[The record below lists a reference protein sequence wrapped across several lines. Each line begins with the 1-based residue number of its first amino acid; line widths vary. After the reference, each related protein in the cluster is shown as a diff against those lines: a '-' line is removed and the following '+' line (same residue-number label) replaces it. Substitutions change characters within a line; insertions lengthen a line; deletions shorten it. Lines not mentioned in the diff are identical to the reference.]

1 MNLDRPGRFEAAV
14 AGANSGPP
22 RVRGGKDEGKG
33 LEPMTAVA
41 DRHIAPSPASA
52 LVCRNC
58 GAAYPLGPQHA
69 CLECFGPL
77 EIGYDVAALARV
89 THEQIEAGPHSIWR
103 YAGLLPV
110 GQSVETRVDSGTG
123 MTPLIRADRLA
134 DELGFTAPLWIKDD
148 SANPTHSFKDRVV
161 SVAITAAR
169 ELGFERIA
177 CASTGNLANS
187 VAAHAARVGM
197 PSIVFIPADLEPAK
211 VVQTAIY
218 GGTLVG
224 IDGSYDDVNR
234 LCSQLAEEDEFAN
247 TGFVNVNVRPYYA
260 EGSKTLGFE
269 VAEQLGWRLPG
280 QYVAPMA
287 SGSML
292 TKIHKAFKELVAAGL
307 VPASAWRVFGAQS
320 AGCSPIATAFEQ
332 GRDVVTPVRPSGIA
346 KSLNIGNPADGP
358 YALDAVR
365 DTGGAMAAVTDD
377 EIRAGIRLLARTTG
391 VFAETAGGVTVAV
404 LTKLVEQGAID
415 TSIETVLYNT
425 GDGLKTIDAISDNV
439 APTAVIPPT
448 LKGMREAGLL

>member
-1 MNLDRPGRFEAAV
+1 
-14 AGANSGPP
+14 
-22 RVRGGKDEGKG
+22 
-33 LEPMTAVA
+33 MTVVV
-41 DRHIAPSPASA
+41 DRHTVPSPAAA

-58 GAAYPLGPQHA
+58 GAQYPLGAQHA
-69 CLECFGPL
+69 CFECFGPL
-77 EIGYDVAALARV
+77 EIGYDAAALARV
-89 THEQIEAGPHSIWR
+89 THDEISAGPHSIWR

-110 GQSVETRVDSGTG
+110 GQNSSTRVDSGTG

-134 DELGFTAPLWIKDD
+134 DELGFSAPVWIKDD

-169 ELGFERIA
+169 ELGFARIA

-187 VAAHAARVGM
+187 VAAHAARIGM
-197 PSIVFIPADLEPAK
+197 PSIVFIPSDLEPAK

-224 IDGSYDDVNR
+224 IQGSYDDVNR
-234 LCSQLAEEDEFAN
+234 LCSELAETDEFEN

-280 QYVAPMA
+280 QVVAPMA
-287 SGSML
+287 SGSLL
-292 TKIHKAFKELVAAGL
+292 TKVHKAFKELVTSGL
-307 VPASAWRVFGAQS
+307 VPESSWTVFGAQS
-320 AGCSPIATAFEQ
+320 AGCAPIATAFAN
-332 GRDVVTPVRPSGIA
+332 GWDVVQPVRPTGIA

-358 YALDAVR
+358 YALDVVR
-365 DTGGAMAAVTDD
+365 STGGSMAAVTDD
-377 EIRAGIRLLARTTG
+377 EIREGIRLLARTTG

-404 LTKLVEQGAID
+404 LRKLVESGAID
-415 TSIETVLYNT
+415 TSVETVVYNT
-425 GDGLKTIDAISDNV
+425 GDGLKTVDAV
-439 APTAVIPPT
+439 EPGAAPTAVIAPT
-448 LKGMREAGLL
+448 LKAMREAGLL

>member
-1 MNLDRPGRFEAAV
+1 MTALLDRPIV
-14 AGANSGPP
+14 
-22 RVRGGKDEGKG
+22 
-33 LEPMTAVA
+33 
-41 DRHIAPSPASA
+41 PSPAST

-58 GAAYPLGPQHA
+58 GAQFPLGPQHA
-69 CLECFGPL
+69 CFECFGPL
-77 EIGYDVAALARV
+77 EIGYDPAALARV
-89 THEQIEAGPHSIWR
+89 TRADIEAGPHSLWR

-110 GQSVETRVDSGTG
+110 GQNPATRVDSGTG

-134 DELGFTAPLWIKDD
+134 DELGFTAPVWVKDD

-187 VAAHAARVGM
+187 VAAHAARIGM
-197 PSIVFIPADLEPAK
+197 PSIVFVPADLEPAK
-211 VVQTAIY
+211 IIQTAIY

-224 IDGSYDDVNR
+224 VDGSYDDVNR
-234 LCSQLAEEDEFAN
+234 LCSELAETEEFEN

-269 VAEQLGWRLPG
+269 VAEQLGWRLPA

-292 TKIHKAFKELVAAGL
+292 TKIHKAFKELVDAGL
-307 VPASAWRVFGAQS
+307 VPASRWRVYGAQS
-320 AGCSPIATAFEQ
+320 AGCAPIASAFAA
-332 GRDVVTPVRPSGIA
+332 GSDDVVPVKPTGIA
-346 KSLNIGNPADGP
+346 KSLNIGSPADGP
-358 YALDAVR
+358 YALDTVR
-365 DTGGAMAAVTDD
+365 STGGSMASVDDD
-377 EIRAGIRLLARTTG
+377 EIRAGVRLLARTTG

-404 LTKLVEQGAID
+404 LRKLAESGAID
-415 TSIETVLYNT
+415 TSVETVVYNT
-425 GDGLKTIDAISDNV
+425 GEGLKTIEAVSEG
-439 APTAVIPPT
+439 ARPTAIIPPSI
-448 LKGMREAGLL
+448 KGMRAVGLL

>member
-1 MNLDRPGRFEAAV
+1 
-14 AGANSGPP
+14 
-22 RVRGGKDEGKG
+22 
-33 LEPMTAVA
+33 MTAVL
-41 DRHIAPSPASA
+41 DRSASPASA

-58 GAAYPLGPQHA
+58 AARYPLGPQHA
-69 CLECFGPL
+69 CFECFGPL
-77 EIGYDVAALARV
+77 EIGYDKDALARV
-89 THEQIEAGPHSIWR
+89 SRDEIAAGPQSIWR
-103 YAGLLPV
+103 YLGLLPV
-110 GQSVETRVDSGTG
+110 GHDESTRVDSGTG
-123 MTPLIRADRLA
+123 MTPLVRADQLA
-134 DELGFTAPLWIKDD
+134 DELGFTAPLWVKDD

-161 SVAITAAR
+161 SIAMTAAR

-187 VAAHAARVGM
+187 VAAHAARIGM
-197 PSIVFIPADLEPAK
+197 PSIVFVPADLESAK
-211 VVQTAIY
+211 IVQTAVY
-218 GGTLVG
+218 GGTLIGV
-224 IDGSYDDVNR
+224 DGSYDDVNR
-234 LCSQLAEEDEFAN
+234 LCSELSETDEFER

-292 TKIHKAFKELVAAGL
+292 TKIHKAFTELVKIGL
-307 VPASAWRVFGAQS
+307 VPESTWRVFGAQS
-320 AGCSPIATAFEQ
+320 AGCSPIATAFEN
-332 GRDVVTPVRPSGIA
+332 GWDVVTPVKPTGIA

-365 DTGGAMAAVTDD
+365 STGGAMAQVTDD
-377 EIRAGIRLLARTTG
+377 EIREGIRLLARTTG

-404 LTKLVEQGAID
+404 LKKLAESGAID
-415 TSIETVLYNT
+415 TSVETVVYNT
-425 GDGLKTIDAISDNV
+425 GDGLKTLDAIAGN
-439 APTAVIPPT
+439 ATPTAVIAPT